1 MKKVLLTLI
10 VFFAMAAVAYADQKP
25 TAPELD
31 AVKVSATGDDHADK
45 QGDKKDHG
53 DKRRD
58 KKERAQKH
66 ERYDHDAND
75 SGSDHDKM
83 DAKDGA
89 EEHHGHKHE
98 KKNHKHD

>member
-1 MKKVLLTLI
+1 MKNVLLTLI
-10 VFFAMAAVAYADQKP
+10 SFFAMATVAYADQRP
-25 TAPELD
+25 AAPAFD
-31 AVKVSATGDDHADK
+31 AVNVSATGEDHADK
-45 QGDKKDHG
+45 HGDKKDHG

-66 ERYDHDAND
+66 ERHDHDAND
-75 SGSDHDKM
+75 SSSDHGKM

-89 EEHHGHKHE
+89 EEHHEHKHE